1 MKSIRLRKSIMVEG
15 KIISKGARILVENE
29 DIEDVGVPMNPSD
42 NIEDDVDV
50 AKARRLAK
58 IRRIRALKAKKLEG
72 DDEVIDTDENLKP
85 EEFPADEIQALRK
98 ARKLRMMKSA
108 RKARKAEDEIAEKKA
123 RLARIKRMKAIK
135 KAESETID
143 AETNDK
149 PVDFPADEIQ
159 AMRKACLA
167 RIRKVKKAED
177 EPSICDEK
185 CR

>member
-98 ARKLRMMKSA
+98 ARKLRMISTTV
-108 RKARKAEDEIAEKKA
+108 EI
-123 RLARIKRMKAIK
+123 
-135 KAESETID
+135 
-143 AETNDK
+143 
-149 PVDFPADEIQ
+149 
-159 AMRKACLA
+159 
-167 RIRKVKKAED
+167 
-177 EPSICDEK
+177 
-185 CR
+185 